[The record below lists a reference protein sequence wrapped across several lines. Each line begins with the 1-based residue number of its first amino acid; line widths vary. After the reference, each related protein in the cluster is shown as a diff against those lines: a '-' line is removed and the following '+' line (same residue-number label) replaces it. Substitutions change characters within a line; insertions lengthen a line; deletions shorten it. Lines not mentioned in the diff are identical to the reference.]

1 MMTHYSDII
10 VFLVLIDFNITKYRI
25 LHQQL
30 DMDMEMLEEI
40 NVKRFLGIFLR
51 QKTALLDL
59 QLLLELTH

>member
-30 DMDMEMLEEI
+30 ARVLNDSQS
-40 NVKRFLGIFLR
+40 K
-51 QKTALLDL
+51 LLIHHFIHACL
-59 QLLLELTH
+59 